1 MESLINTIFYNNHFV
16 FDESINGFN
25 HDDKSYFFI
34 RKIGADELEEIKN
47 KNCLEDQTWHIE
59 FLSNFNEKAKDPNFN
74 SLEKN
79 SSLLI
84 LVESSSINDIERLQ
98 SQILL
103 IEEDQYYVKKYVII
117 YTPDALTKISNFA
130 TNSQLQ
136 SALNNRTSFQ
146 SISSNGY
153 NKENEDYILLLQLFI
168 KLPFLT
174 LKFSEDEFVSL
185 PEKLETNLG
194 EDLLIFQQ
202 LLDSNEQLQN
212 IDFTSL
218 ESESEIDNL
227 LTLLTNDPN

>member
-1 MESLINTIFYNNHFV
+1 MEKILDTILRENNCD
-16 FDESINGFN
+16 FDPIIKGYTHKNSS
-25 HDDKSYFFI
+25 HYFI
-34 RKIGADELEEIKN
+34 RSIGSDL
-47 KNCLEDQTWHIE
+47 LEDIKTKNSLDEETWYNE
-59 FLSNFNEKAKDPNFN
+59 FLSNFNESIKNPQY
-74 SLEKN
+74 STVEKN

-84 LVESSSINDIERLQ
+84 LVESSNINDIERLQ

-146 SISSNGY
+146 SISSTGY

-174 LKFSEDEFVSL
+174 LKFSEDEFVFL

-194 EDLLIFQQ
+194 EDFSIFQK
-202 LLDSNEQLQN
+202 LLNPNEQLQN